1 MQVVD
6 KLQSGSKSK
15 REHWRTE
22 LPSTG
27 LGVGIIDE
35 MKDEKSKD
43 VDWQGKCSGTVYV
56 YYFWL
61 QCNVYTLFYIKYKD

>member
-22 LPSTG
+22 LPTTG
-27 LGVGIIDE
+27 LGVGVIDK

-56 YYFWL
+56 YYFRL
-61 QCNVYTLFYIKYKD
+61 